1 MAFPNPSRE
10 LSVFTFT
17 MLGRRYVVVVV
28 ELGMTEIIDT
38 AKQQARGAEIENYV
52 TG

>member
-1 MAFPNPSRE
+1 M
-10 LSVFTFT
+10 
-17 MLGRRYVVVVV
+17 VVVVV

>member
-1 MAFPNPSRE
+1 
-10 LSVFTFT
+10 
-17 MLGRRYVVVVV
+17 MLGRRYVVVVVVVV